1 MNKRIDNKF
10 SVTENGTI
18 VNSKGIPIPDHEPK
32 ILFRGKDK
40 LAVPMLQHYLGLC
53 IQSGCTKEQEESM
66 RAMIDDFISFQAR
79 FSATVKLP
87 D

>member
-10 SVTENGTI
+10 SVTSDGNI
-18 VNSKGIPIPDHEPK
+18 VNAKGIPIPDYEPK

-40 LAVPMLQHYLGLC
+40 LVIPMLHHYLELC
-53 IQSGCTKEQEESM
+53 IQNGCTQEQEQSM
-66 RAMIDDFISFQAR
+66 RAMIEEFKNFQEK
-79 FSATVKLP
+79 FSARVKLP

>member
-10 SVTENGTI
+10 SVTSDGNI
-18 VNSKGIPIPDHEPK
+18 VNAKGIPIPDYEPK

-40 LAVPMLQHYLGLC
+40 LAVPMLQYYLALC
-53 IQSGCTKEQEESM
+53 MENGCTQEQEQSM
-66 RAMIDDFISFQAR
+66 RVMIEEFKQFQEK

>member
-10 SVTENGTI
+10 SVTSDGNI
-18 VNSKGIPIPDHEPK
+18 INAKGIPIPDYEPK

-40 LAVPMLQHYLGLC
+40 LAVPMLLYYLRLC
-53 IQSGCTKEQEESM
+53 MEAGCSTDQEQSM
-66 RAMIDDFISFQAR
+66 RSMIAEFQKFQES
-79 FSATVKLP
+79 FSARVKLP

>member
-10 SVTENGTI
+10 SVTEHGTI

-40 LAVPMLQHYLGLC
+40 LAVPMLHYYLALC
-53 IQSGCTKEQEESM
+53 IEKGCTQEQEQSM
-66 RAMIDDFISFQAR
+66 RAMIDEFKTFQEK